1 MDIVP
6 IEVFAIAVEIPF
18 ASPLGFHQA
27 KIEEFGGKICHAQ
40 TGLNLR
46 PDQIRLRRTDELYNY
61 ELIAQFFGENG
72 TLVRNAAGVKFSIRN
87 GRTAADWTII
97 QENLMRFYRIMEFE
111 PTTVSMLVAHV
122 HAKFPSLEERDEY
135 LAKFSA
141 GPLIARPAALGY
153 VQIADW
159 EKEVRVL
166 IEQSNQV
173 PQSVFVVWE
182 TQFINSQDWETF
194 LATLPVVMENSAN
207 LFSLGFEPFRQTL

>member
-6 IEVFAIAVEIPF
+6 IEVFAVAVEIPF

-27 KIEEFGGKICHAQ
+27 KLEEFGAKICNAQ

-72 TLVRNAAGVKFSIRN
+72 TLIRNAAGMKFSIRN

-97 QENLMRFYRIMEFE
+97 QENLLRFYRIMEFE
-111 PTTVSMLVAHV
+111 PTTVSALVAHV

-135 LAKFSA
+135 LARFSA
-141 GPLIARPAALGY
+141 SPLIARPAALGY

-159 EKEVRVL
+159 EKDIRVL

-182 TQFINSQDWETF
+182 TQFTNSQDWETF
-194 LATLPVVMENSAN
+194 LGTLPTVMENSAN
-207 LFSLGFEPFRQTL
+207 LFSLGFEPFRQTI